1 MALTIRDCQFL
12 IKSFRRFGSLR
23 RLVESILLFYPD
35 ASILIA
41 DDSLGPGLEALPGDA
56 LWCQRQ
62 PNVRWFQLPFDCGL
76 PAARNYLIGMAD
88 RPVVVNCDDDFV
100 FTDETKIEKLLDV
113 LNHDPSIGLVAGV
126 MRQDGRVVNYTGQ
139 FAFAP
144 DGGTRSVASSPPCR
158 RLTIEPNPGPPET
171 TPAGTRFVRCDLALN
186 FFAARRES
194 MLRARWDPRLKV
206 SWEHLDHFLEMHRVG
221 IKVAYTPD
229 VVVDHHQD
237 RSPEYLRFRGRKS
250 EYTDY
255 VLQKWRLAGPPNH
268 SLEPERWHSSSS
280 LSALRSPLPNIVV
293 LAIGHSGTSPFTA
306 MLGRLGW
313 YLGPVDEYAELPFVR
328 AINDRLGT
336 YLRPGESRDS
346 FRRHTERFL
355 RELRQP
361 WAIKDP
367 RFVHTLGQ
375 WIKLLEPYKPTLVW
389 LQRPLDQVER
399 SFLIRREGTVRD
411 GEIVSRGKT
420 LRELWLICQEH
431 YDRWPWDKL
440 TVWWPDVATT
450 CATIQQLLSLAGG
463 RLAGHRLLAAAE
475 IYRPDHRPGSPGW
488 AA

>member
-1 MALTIRDCQFL
+1 MAYTLNDCQFL
-12 IKSFRRFGSLR
+12 VKSFRRFACLR

-41 DDSLGPGLEALPGDA
+41 DDSLGPGCERLPDDA
-56 LWCQRQ
+56 IWCKSQ
-62 PNVRWFQLPFDCGL
+62 PNVRWFQLPSDCGL
-76 PAARNYLIGMAD
+76 PAARNYLVGMAD
-88 RPVVVNCDDDFV
+88 RPVIINCDDDFV
-100 FTDETKIEKLLDV
+100 FTDETEIEKLLDV

-144 DGGTRSVASSPPCR
+144 DGGTRSVASSPPYR
-158 RLTIEPNPGPPET
+158 RLTIATNPGPPET
-171 TPAGTRFVRCDLALN
+171 TQAGTRFVRCDLALN
-186 FFAARRES
+186 FFTARREA

-229 VVVDHHQD
+229 VVVDHYQD
-237 RSPEYLRFRGRKS
+237 RSPEYLRFRGRRQ

-255 VLQKWRLAGPPNH
+255 VLQKWRLTGPPNH
-268 SLEPERWHSSSS
+268 SLEPERWHSGSP

-313 YLGPVDEYAELPFVR
+313 HLGPVDEYAELPAVR
-328 AINDRLGT
+328 EINERLWRGRPMQQASQSPEQV
-336 YLRPGESRDS
+336 LRG
-346 FRRHTERFL
+346 
-355 RELRQP
+355 LRQP

-367 RFVHTLGQ
+367 RFVHTLSQ
-375 WIKLLEPYKPTLVW
+375 WIKLIEPYEPTLVW

-411 GEIVSRGKT
+411 GEIISRGKT
-420 LRELWLICQEH
+420 LRELWLICQQH
-431 YDRWPWDKL
+431 YDRWPWQKL
-440 TVWWPDVATT
+440 TVWWPDVATM
-450 CATIQQLLSLAGG
+450 CATIQQLVSLAGG
-463 RLAGHRLLAAAE
+463 RLAGQRLLAAAD